1 MECLILVQRLSTI
14 GDTSSSSTP
23 FGFLFQA
30 VSNLLSLNAY
40 HLLLN
45 DNANLSL

>member
-14 GDTSSSSTP
+14 GDTSSFSTP

-30 VSNLLSLNAY
+30 VSNSLSLSSYRLLLSG
-40 HLLLN
+40 
-45 DNANLSL
+45 NANLSP

>member
-1 MECLILVQRLSTI
+1 MECLILVRRFFTI

-30 VSNLLSLNAY
+30 VSNSLSLNSCR
-40 HLLLN
+40 LLLSP
-45 DNANLSL
+45 NANLSL